1 MRNTAMLSPPFG
13 GLKKCSFGGKVG
25 LYTARIPRRGK
36 PMGGGL
42 SADCGQKNMGFST
55 PLRTVFGMK
64 KRHGFWPMA
73 CKNVYVKRF
82 R

>member
-1 MRNTAMLSPPFG
+1 MISPPFG

-42 SADCGQKNMGFST
+42 SADCGRKSIGFLT
-55 PLRTVFGMK
+55 PFGTTLSDIYISNYK
-64 KRHGFWPMA
+64 
-73 CKNVYVKRF
+73 
-82 R
+82 